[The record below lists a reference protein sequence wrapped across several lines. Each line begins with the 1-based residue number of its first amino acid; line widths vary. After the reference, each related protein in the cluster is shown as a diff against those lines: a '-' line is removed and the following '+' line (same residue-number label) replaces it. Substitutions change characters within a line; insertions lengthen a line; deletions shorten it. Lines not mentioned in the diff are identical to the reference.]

1 MTRIDQSWLKC
12 VKRRL
17 TLTRSTGY
25 HIVASCLHQLSI
37 SNMVELGRFYRV
49 KSVWKFNCRCER
61 LREWIFFIDV
71 SSDAENYKLSV
82 HVKIMQVKPNFL
94 VINRAQRIS
103 LGITYAKKTTFPPQF
118 WSILV
123 CTLKGD
129 IDPAKK

>member
-1 MTRIDQSWLKC
+1 
-12 VKRRL
+12 
-17 TLTRSTGY
+17 
-25 HIVASCLHQLSI
+25 
-37 SNMVELGRFYRV
+37 
-49 KSVWKFNCRCER
+49 